1 MKRADDLEREKASLK
16 DKLRQVH
23 ADLQTLV
30 EWQTAN
36 LVLHGMFIVQYF
48 TNNLTQMLYVN
59 TIALA
64 EFAWDYVS
72 MPDKAELCSYNMFDC
87 KWNLQF
93 FSLIATK
100 FAS

>member
-1 MKRADDLEREKASLK
+1 
-16 DKLRQVH
+16 
-23 ADLQTLV
+23 
-30 EWQTAN
+30 
-36 LVLHGMFIVQYF
+36 
-48 TNNLTQMLYVN
+48 MLN

-72 MPDKAELCSYNMFDC
+72 MPDKAELRSYNMFDC